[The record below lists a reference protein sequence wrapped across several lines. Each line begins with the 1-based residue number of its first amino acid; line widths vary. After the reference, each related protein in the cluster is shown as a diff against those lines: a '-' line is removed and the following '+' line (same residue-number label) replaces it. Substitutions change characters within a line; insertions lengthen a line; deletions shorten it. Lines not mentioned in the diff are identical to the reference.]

1 MPLRLTGG
9 LSDGLERALDLRR
22 EQHLLSAANLA
33 NAETPG
39 YLARAV
45 PFDDLLAAS
54 VTAAERGEAG
64 PDLTLRTFAPAPGGL
79 DGNSVD
85 AEAEA
90 VRLTENQVLYNALT
104 TGLSHHLG
112 LLRFAAGD
120 GRA

>member
-1 MPLRLTGG
+1 MPLRLNGG
-9 LSDGLERALDLRR
+9 LSDGLQRALDLRR

-45 PFDDLLAAS
+45 PFDELLADS
-54 VTAAERGEAG
+54 VRAAERGEAG
-64 PDLTLRTFAPAPGGL
+64 PDLTVRTFAPDPGSL

-85 AEAEA
+85 AEAEG
-90 VRLTENQVLYNALT
+90 VRIVENQVLYNALS
-104 TGLSHHLG
+104 TGLSNHLG
-112 LLRFAAGD
+112 LLRFAASD